1 MTICVRIAIASHLS
15 DAQELIGLGFCKEAQ
30 SQINR
35 RTKQEQSRACSNYAL
50 QGGGRP
56 KASLAKAILFKY
68 HDTDKEVSEEE
79 LNKIVSQL
87 STHNT
92 KRK

>member
-30 SQINR
+30 SQIN
-35 RTKQEQSRACSNYAL
+35 
-50 QGGGRP
+50 
-56 KASLAKAILFKY
+56 LAKAILFKY